1 MKSVRILFVEDD
13 LVDQLAFQRFVE
25 EQSLAYEYT
34 MAGSLAEA
42 KSLACTRDF
51 DVIVSDYS
59 LGDGTAMELLQYAP
73 DVPHIMVTGVGDE
86 GIATQAL
93 KGGAYDYLVKD
104 IGRNYLDL
112 LPERIQEALHSK
124 TVERQAKLLAQAF
137 LNRRQPVFISDPQ
150 GTILFAN
157 KKFCQVYGYTR
168 AEILGKNTNLLGE
181 ICSEG
186 TRSHRRKD
194 GSEFAVCC
202 QHMAIGDEDDS
213 EIAIITTV
221 YPAEAVGHADAG

>member
-25 EQSLAYEYT
+25 EQGLAYEYT
-34 MAGSLAEA
+34 LAGSLAEA

-73 DVPHIMVTGVGDE
+73 DVPHILVTGVGDE
-86 GIATQAL
+86 EIATHAL

-112 LPERIQEALHSK
+112 LPERIQESLHSK

-137 LNRRQPVFISDPQ
+137 LNRRQPVFLSDPQ

-157 KKFCQVYGYTR
+157 KRFSQVYGYTR
-168 AEILGKNTNLLGE
+168 AEILGKNKDLLGE

-194 GSEFAVCC
+194 GSEFVVCC
-202 QHMAIGDEDDS
+202 QHMTIGDEDDS
-213 EIAIITTV
+213 EIAIITTI
-221 YPAEAVGHADAG
+221 YPVEAGS